1 MHLTLQIGEP
11 DMLNSASD
19 CEIRRLHGKPIEAQ
33 RATYIYKEVGVGT
46 LVYKGRTMLRMV
58 IFFKRESWIMER
70 VWVHQQN
77 IQFNFGN
84 VHYGSGNFA

>member
-1 MHLTLQIGEP
+1 MTKFSVFACPQLYP
-11 DMLNSASD
+11 D
-19 CEIRRLHGKPIEAQ
+19 GKPIEVQ

-46 LVYKGRTMLRMV
+46 LVSKGRRMLRMV
-58 IFFKRESWIMER
+58 IFFFERESWIMKR

-84 VHYGSGNFA
+84 VHYESGNFA